1 MSLEK
6 SWTLGKLFSSGINQI
21 PSYFLTL
28 LPSYASSA
36 NPTHPVWLNFS
47 AGLQE
52 AADGLLHPAAWG
64 RRYSERQIHGDVLK
78 GQTH

>member
-28 LPSYASSA
+28 LPV
-36 NPTHPVWLNFS
+36 THPLQIQLIQC
-47 AGLQE
+47 GLTFQL
-52 AADGLLHPAAWG
+52 GFKKQLMVCCTP
-64 RRYSERQIHGDVLK
+64 QHGEGGTQK
-78 GQTH
+78 GKSMGMY